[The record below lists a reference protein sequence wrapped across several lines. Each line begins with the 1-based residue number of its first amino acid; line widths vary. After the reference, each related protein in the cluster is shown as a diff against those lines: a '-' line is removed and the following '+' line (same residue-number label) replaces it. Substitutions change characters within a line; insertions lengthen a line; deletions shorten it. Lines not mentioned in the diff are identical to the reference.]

1 MGCDTMR
8 VRYYFFNDMHVFC
21 TDSPPP
27 KCHLLLKFYIIK

>member
-21 TDSPPP
+21 TDSPP
-27 KCHLLLKFYIIK
+27 LNATYF